1 MTTTGRCLWPVALA
15 LCAGPV
21 LVLPQGAT
29 ARPPFR
35 ATLSCPQGHHPRVDT
50 PWPIIITAR
59 TYRGTPLSGR
69 IRYQFLYRGKVVARR
84 SNYRFRNGR
93 FRDELTF
100 PAAALGRRL
109 TFRAVVSTRLGRV
122 NLDYWVEVRR

>member
-1 MTTTGRCLWPVALA
+1 MTTTTGRAGAFLALA
-15 LCAGPV
+15 VCAV
-21 LVLPQGAT
+21 LAVLPQGAT